1 MAPSSCSLTGRNPP
15 RRVVAF
21 TDDADVADRLAR
33 LADGGRIPSAEV
45 MPGGPL
51 EAMAHPRGRADAILV
66 DLRGAGDALA
76 AIASLAATSEAGLIA
91 IGSDNDVSLYR
102 RLRDAGVSD
111 YLVAPLNEADL
122 VSALDRLANGP
133 TVRIDD
139 GVSSGPKLTVVM
151 GCRGGVGA
159 TGFAV
164 STAWWAAERLKCQTA
179 LVDLDL
185 NFGSTALALDLM
197 PGRGLREAIEQPE
210 RIDPLFVGSAMINA
224 TDNLFVLGAEEHPG
238 LDTIP
243 APDGLGRLVDAV
255 AESVPTVVVDLPRAR
270 LSQARDVLARADGIV
285 LVTDLG
291 LAGLRDTIR
300 LRTLCAEEAPQAERT
315 LVAMAPATGAPPLE
329 RKEFERAAE
338 GAVDWVI
345 PWTPKQA
352 ADGAA
357 AGKPLASR
365 LKARHPYVKAVADV
379 AARAVT
385 DPADATAE
393 KGKRKW
399 LW

>member
-1 MAPSSCSLTGRNPP
+1 
-15 RRVVAF
+15 
-21 TDDADVADRLAR
+21 
-33 LADGGRIPSAEV
+33 
-45 MPGGPL
+45 
-51 EAMAHPRGRADAILV
+51 
-66 DLRGAGDALA
+66 
-76 AIASLAATSEAGLIA
+76 
-91 IGSDNDVSLYR
+91 
-102 RLRDAGVSD
+102 
-111 YLVAPLNEADL
+111 
-122 VSALDRLANGP
+122 
-133 TVRIDD
+133 
-139 GVSSGPKLTVVM
+139 
-151 GCRGGVGA
+151 
-159 TGFAV
+159 
-164 STAWWAAERLKCQTA
+164 
-179 LVDLDL
+179 
-185 NFGSTALALDLM
+185 
-197 PGRGLREAIEQPE
+197 
-210 RIDPLFVGSAMINA
+210 
-224 TDNLFVLGAEEHPG
+224 
-238 LDTIP
+238 
-243 APDGLGRLVDAV
+243 
-255 AESVPTVVVDLPRAR
+255 
-270 LSQARDVLARADGIV
+270 LARADGIV